1 MKHVQLDLLTDD
13 SINVPEPNLIEATE
27 QDSLGSAREN
37 SAGGVVKYKEYSGAI
52 HIHTT
57 YSDGDGSFDDVVDIA
72 SGCGLDFIMISDHDT
87 IQSRIDLKEGW
98 RDGVLV
104 LAEQE
109 VSPREGHCLVIGA
122 DELIDVGRNERL
134 DAVFEQIKQKG
145 GYGFAAHPY
154 SDNSGFSSVKYITWD
169 SIDDNRLTGME
180 LWSFM
185 IDWTHGLNRFHLKE
199 LKYRIDNPRE
209 VIKGPPEQLIAQ
221 WDRIARKRRLPV
233 IGSLD
238 AHGRKY
244 FFGAITIFPYEL
256 LFNTIR
262 THVLTEPFENDFAAD
277 RQKLYDA
284 IIEGRCFI
292 AYDYLQSAQEFSFRC
307 FLNHKTWVMGQEL
320 EYKPGLL
327 LEVSAP
333 HTAELYLFKDG
344 AVIAKNSGVRLETPA
359 DGPGVYRVE
368 AKLEGRP
375 WVYTNPI
382 YIRDSAGN
390 K

>member
-1 MKHVQLDLLTDD
+1 LKHVQLNFLNDD
-13 SINVPEPNLIEATE
+13 GINESGPDLIEATE
-27 QDSLGSAREN
+27 QDSLDSPREKRPK
-37 SAGGVVKYKEYSGAI
+37 GPVKYKEYSGAV

-57 YSDGDGSFDDVVDIA
+57 YSDGDGTFDDVVDTA
-72 SGCGLDFIMISDHDT
+72 SRCGLDFILMSDHDT
-87 IQSRIDLKEGW
+87 IQSRMDGKEGW
-98 RDGVLV
+98 RNGMLV

-122 DELIDVGRNERL
+122 DELIEVDRKEKLDV
-134 DAVFEQIKQKG
+134 VFEQIKQKG
-145 GYGFAAHPY
+145 GHGFAAHPY
-154 SDNSGFSSVKYITWD
+154 SDDTGLGSVKYITWD
-169 SIDDNRLTGME
+169 SIDDNRLTGIE

-199 LKYRIDNPRE
+199 MKHRIDNPQE
-209 VIKGPPEQLIAQ
+209 VIKGPPEELIAQ
-221 WDRIARKRRLPV
+221 WDRITQKRRMPV

-244 FFGAITIFPYEL
+244 FFGAVTIFPYEL

-262 THVLTEPFENDFAAD
+262 THILAEPFENDLATD

-292 AYDYLQSAQEFSFRC
+292 AYDYLQSAEDFSFRC
-307 FLNHKTWVMGQEL
+307 FQNHKIWVMGQEL

-327 LEVSAP
+327 LEVSSP
-333 HTAELYLFKDG
+333 HAAELYMFKDG
-344 AVIAKNSGVRLETPA
+344 VVIDKNSGVRLETPA

-382 YIRDSAGN
+382 YIRDTAGN